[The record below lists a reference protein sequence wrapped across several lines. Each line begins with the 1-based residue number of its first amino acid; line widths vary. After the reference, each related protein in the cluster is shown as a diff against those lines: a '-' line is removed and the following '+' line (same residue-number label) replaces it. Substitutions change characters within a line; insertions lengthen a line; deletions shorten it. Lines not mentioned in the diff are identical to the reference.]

1 MPATGIEAAGL
12 GLAVVNGLRRWARG
26 SLADQAAVELLISYA
41 NGRHV
46 RPGVAWVRPCAR
58 PGWYWLDADALTSY
72 AVSQAGDERR
82 VLLLAA
88 ALVGGDPWTRRQ
100 FAKTGST
107 AA

>member
-1 MPATGIEAAGL
+1 MPATGIEAARL

-46 RPGVAWVRPCAR
+46 RPGVAWVHPCAR

-82 VLLLAA
+82 VLALAA
-88 ALVGGDPWTRRQ
+88 RLVGGDPWTRRR
-100 FAKTGST
+100 AVNSGR